1 MLYHGN
7 VDAVCGLFID
17 STDRSTDI
25 FGESGSAID
34 AERTGNCAKAT
45 ETK

>member
-7 VDAVCGLFID
+7 VDAFCGLFID
-17 STDRSTDI
+17 STDSSTDL

-34 AERTGNCAKAT
+34 AERIENCAKGT